1 MKLQFLGTGAAGSY
15 KTPECEMKPGR
26 RRCAAML
33 FDDNVLVDCS
43 LQAYDYAVKLGRDPS
58 AVTDIFLSHAHGDH
72 LSLTALKSYNDAAKQ
87 PIRFWCHHTTA
98 EWLKPLLGDDYPNIL
113 VCPVETR
120 EPWEAAG
127 MTVTALPANHMVD
140 NGKQQPVHFIFEK
153 DGKKLYYATDGGWF
167 RAEAWEYLRKDI
179 TFDGVIF
186 DATDGDWAGS
196 HRIGTHNGYPMLKL
210 MLIAMRDNGMTRED
224 TVIIADHFCMGP
236 DDPNL
241 EIYRE
246 IGMIP
251 AYDGFTIEI

>member
-58 AVTDIFLSHAHGDH
+58 AVTDIFLSHAHVDH
-72 LSLTALKSYNDAAKQ
+72 FSLTALKSYNDAAKET
-87 PIRFWCHHTTA
+87 INFWCHHTTA

-153 DGKKLYYATDGGWF
+153 DGKKLYYATDG
-167 RAEAWEYLRKDI
+167 
-179 TFDGVIF
+179 
-186 DATDGDWAGS
+186 DWAGS